1 MTTLIAVVILIV
13 IGFLGRLFWP
23 TILDLATV
31 PGAIIG
37 LPFGKLVDTRF
48 AIGLLVA
55 TAVQSYVYLAF
66 VGLVVAGTKYNIHQE
81 ALSPIFVW
89 PASFIGCI
97 LPMYFA
103 APTSISTGNP
113 LKLMAMGNTAILA
126 VLGFFVFAFFP
137 KLFAL
142 GWP

>member
-55 TAVQSYVYLAF
+55 
-66 VGLVVAGTKYNIHQE
+66 HR
-81 ALSPIFVW
+81 
-89 PASFIGCI
+89 C
-97 LPMYFA
+97 
-103 APTSISTGNP
+103 
-113 LKLMAMGNTAILA
+113 AILRLSRLCRA
-126 VLGFFVFAFFP
+126 RCSRN
-137 KLFAL
+137 
-142 GWP
+142 